1 MNDSSEFTPESGTP
15 VSPPKPRPPLPPA
28 PGAIPPPPPA
38 ERAPMPAYEAVP
50 APPKS
55 PGLAAFLA
63 FLFPGMGHLYSWAYE
78 RAFMIWA
85 TLAVCIF
92 LIVQGHWPFSFLIA
106 FVYFFSIFDAF
117 REAQFF
123 NLRAARQE
131 LPQPRSD
138 NQGRLMFG
146 VFLAVV
152 AAIVLADKLDLFE
165 MDWIYEWWPVPV
177 LALGV
182 YLIVA
187 AIRDRGKA
195 GRAAAAEEGSDSL

>member
-1 MNDSSEFTPESGTP
+1 
-15 VSPPKPRPPLPPA
+15 
-28 PGAIPPPPPA
+28 
-38 ERAPMPAYEAVP
+38 
-50 APPKS
+50 
-55 PGLAAFLA
+55 
-63 FLFPGMGHLYSWAYE
+63 
-78 RAFMIWA
+78 MIWA

-106 FVYFFSIFDAF
+106 FVYFFSIFDAY

-131 LPQPRSD
+131 LPPPRSD

-152 AAIVLADKLDLFE
+152 AAIVLADKFDLFE

-187 AIRDRGKA
+187 AVRERGKQRQQ
-195 GRAAAAEEGSDSL
+195 GIGGGEPDEI

>member
-1 MNDSSEFTPESGTP
+1 MNDSSEFAPETGAP
-15 VSPPKPRPPLPPA
+15 PPKPRPPLPPA
-28 PGAIPPPPPA
+28 PGAVPPPPTV
-38 ERAPMPAYEAVP
+38 ERAAPPAYEAVP

-55 PGLAAFLA
+55 PGLAAFLG

-85 TLAVCIF
+85 TLAVCIV
-92 LIVQGHWPFSFLIA
+92 LIVQGHWPFSFLVA
-106 FVYFFSIFDAF
+106 FVYFFSIFDAY

-152 AAIVLADKLDLFE
+152 AAIVLADKFDLFE

-187 AIRDRGKA
+187 AIRERGKA
-195 GRAAAAEEGSDSL
+195 PRADTAEEGSDTV